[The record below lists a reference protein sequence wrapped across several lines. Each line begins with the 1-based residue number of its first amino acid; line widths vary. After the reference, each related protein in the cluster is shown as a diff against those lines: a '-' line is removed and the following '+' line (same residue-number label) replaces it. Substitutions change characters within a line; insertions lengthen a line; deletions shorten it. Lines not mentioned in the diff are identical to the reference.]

1 MKVSIHHKVLS
12 EFKLNDSDK
21 TKIIQNLEQKALECW
36 FSGNQRF
43 LMQTSESS
51 YHFFDVVPHQTKSN
65 CLVVRA

>member
-1 MKVSIHHKVLS
+1 MKVSIHYRVLS
-12 EFKLNDSDK
+12 EFEYLDK
-21 TKIIQNLEQKALECW
+21 SLIQGLKEKALECW